1 MSGQYSNK
9 LRLGFI
15 GLGIAGGMM
24 VRGARSHP
32 GLVYAGAADPNEK
45 ARNAFAEDFGVP
57 VYAEV
62 EELCANAEVDAV
74 YIATPHQFHREHVLA
89 AARHGKHVI
98 VEKPL
103 ALTLEDCH
111 AIVEAVDRAG
121 VRLIVGHTHSYD
133 PNIRKMRELIDG
145 GEYGALRMINCWDYT
160 NFLYRPRRPEELDT
174 AKGGGIIY
182 NQVPHQ
188 IDLVRFLAGGMTQS
202 VRAATG
208 IYDPQRPTE
217 GSYQAF
223 ITFASGVTA
232 TLVYSGYDHFDSDEF
247 HDWIGESGLPKP
259 ADSHGKARTG
269 LQAISNT
276 ARETEMRSRTA
287 YGNPLPTALL
297 GAGKQHQ
304 PHFGEVVASCEGA
317 DLRPSVDGVY
327 VYSSAGKREVPVAAS
342 PGAPGWAEV
351 VDELYQGVIH
361 GKPLLHDARWARA
374 TVEVC
379 LAILES
385 AGQRREIELHHQVH
399 RDF

>member
-1 MSGQYSNK
+1 MSQDYSEK

-24 VRGARSHP
+24 IRGVRSHP

-45 ARNAFAEDFGVP
+45 SRLAFGKDFGVP

-62 EELCANAEVDAV
+62 EALCANPDVDAV
-74 YIATPHQFHREHVLA
+74 YIATPHQFHREHVLTA
-89 AARHGKHVI
+89 ASHGKHII

-111 AIVEAVDRAG
+111 AIVDAVVEAG
-121 VRLIVGHTHSYD
+121 VHLIVGHTHSYD
-133 PNIRKMRELIDG
+133 PNIQQMRRLIDQG
-145 GEYGALRMINCWDYT
+145 DHGALKMINCWDYT

-188 IDLVRFLAGGMTQS
+188 IDLVRFLAGGKAKTI
-202 VRAATG
+202 RAATG
-208 IYDPQRPTE
+208 IYDPDRPTE

-223 ITFASGVTA
+223 IQFESGVTA
-232 TLVYSGYDHFDSDEF
+232 TLVYSGYDHFDTDEF

-259 ADSHGKARTG
+259 GDAHGKARSG
-269 LQAISNT
+269 LAAVSGT
-276 ARETEMRSRTA
+276 LKELEMRTMFS
-287 YGNPLPTALL
+287 YGNPIPAALL
-297 GAGKQHQ
+297 GEGEQHQ
-304 PHFGEVVASCEGA
+304 PHFGEVIVSCERA
-317 DLRPSVDGVY
+317 DFRPSVDGVY
-327 VYSSAGKREVPVAAS
+327 VHSSNGKEEVPVRAS
-342 PGAPGWAEV
+342 LGAPGWAEV
-351 VDELYQGVIH
+351 ADELYQGVIH
-361 GKPLLHDARWARA
+361 NKPLLHDARWARA

-379 LAILES
+379 LAIFES
-385 AGQRREIELHHQVH
+385 ASQQREIELKYQVH